1 MSMQIFIMFVK
12 CTNILFD
19 IVCKMYKHTK
29 IVLIRILRLDNKIII
44 KKLEEENAKDIK
56 DNYYTRGRHL

>member
-1 MSMQIFIMFVK
+1 
-12 CTNILFD
+12 
-19 IVCKMYKHTK
+19 MYKHTK